1 MVVLFVKMIGDVLY
15 FVFFVKFM
23 ICNFL
28 FDWDSDNVLLI
39 LNFLFL
45 SVLLVNILLFLVVLC
60 FFIKFGIK
68 NDDFLILN
76 IKILFFWW
84 LLDIIFFV
92 CFKVVCFLY
101 LFLIFFLLKIDCCIV
116 WLVFLFRIMV
126 FVCYL
131 LIFFL
136 FILIRLFVNL
146 DNKNSK

>member
-92 CFKVVCFLY
+92 CFKVVCLLY